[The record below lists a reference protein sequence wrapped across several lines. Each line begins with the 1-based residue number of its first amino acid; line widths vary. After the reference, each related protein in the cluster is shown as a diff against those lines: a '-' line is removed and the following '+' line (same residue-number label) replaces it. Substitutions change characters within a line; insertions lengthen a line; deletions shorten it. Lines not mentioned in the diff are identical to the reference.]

1 VAWESGRIHFGGD
14 YNPDQWPAAVW
25 SEDRRLMT
33 EAGVSLASVGIF
45 SWAHLEPAAG
55 RYEFGWLDDVLDGL
69 AESGIAVDLATAT
82 ASPPPWLT
90 TAHPEALPMDRE
102 GRRRWPGARQAYCPS
117 STAWRESGLALVEQ
131 LATRYAAHPA
141 LRMWH
146 VGNEYGCHTSRCY
159 CDVCAARFRGW
170 LAERY
175 TDVDGLN
182 HAWGTAFWSQR
193 YSAWDEV
200 LPPRITPDG
209 AWANP
214 TQQLDYR
221 RFASDLLLEEFVAE
235 RDVLRRL
242 SPGVPITTNFMVM
255 TRFNQL
261 DYWAWAREMDV
272 VSTDYYPDFAD
283 PETHI
288 EAALCADMTR
298 GLADGGPWLL
308 METSPSAVNWQPRN
322 PARRPGALRRD
333 ALQQIAHGADGFNV
347 FQIRA
352 SIAGAEK
359 FHSGLIPHAGTDT
372 RLWREVVELGGILG
386 RLGAV
391 AGSTVE
397 ASVAMIIDWQ
407 AWWGCELD
415 SHPSV
420 DVTYPDRARALH
432 RALWDSG
439 IAVDVVAPGASLDG
453 YSLVVVPT
461 LYLVDDDVAPVLD
474 AYVRAGGHAVVT
486 YFSGIVDRNDH
497 IRPGGYPGAFRDL
510 LGVMVEEFAPLL
522 AHESVRLDDGGSADV
537 WTEDLRLS
545 GAEAVVSYVD
555 GPMPGKPAVTR
566 HSVGAG
572 VAWYVATRTDADTT
586 ARLVAR
592 MVSEA
597 GVRPVVDA
605 PAGVE
610 VQRRSSES
618 GSWLFVLNHTGT
630 EATVAATGTDIV
642 TGSAVSASITVAP
655 GGVAVVSEGG
665 DG

>member
-1 VAWESGRIHFGGD
+1 
-14 YNPDQWPAAVW
+14 
-25 SEDRRLMT
+25 
-33 EAGVSLASVGIF
+33 
-45 SWAHLEPAAG
+45 
-55 RYEFGWLDDVLDGL
+55 
-69 AESGIAVDLATAT
+69 
-82 ASPPPWLT
+82 
-90 TAHPEALPMDRE
+90 
-102 GRRRWPGARQAYCPS
+102 
-117 STAWRESGLALVEQ
+117 
-131 LATRYAAHPA
+131 
-141 LRMWH
+141 
-146 VGNEYGCHTSRCY
+146 
-159 CDVCAARFRGW
+159 
-170 LAERY
+170 
-175 TDVDGLN
+175 
-182 HAWGTAFWSQR
+182 
-193 YSAWDEV
+193 
-200 LPPRITPDG
+200 
-209 AWANP
+209 
-214 TQQLDYR
+214 
-221 RFASDLLLEEFVAE
+221 
-235 RDVLRRL
+235 
-242 SPGVPITTNFMVM
+242 
-255 TRFNQL
+255 
-261 DYWAWAREMDV
+261 
-272 VSTDYYPDFAD
+272 
-283 PETHI
+283 
-288 EAALCADMTR
+288 
-298 GLADGGPWLL
+298 
-308 METSPSAVNWQPRN
+308 
-322 PARRPGALRRD
+322 
-333 ALQQIAHGADGFNV
+333 
-347 FQIRA
+347 
-352 SIAGAEK
+352 
-359 FHSGLIPHAGTDT
+359 
-372 RLWREVVELGGILG
+372 
-386 RLGAV
+386 
-391 AGSTVE
+391 
-397 ASVAMIIDWQ
+397 VAMIIDWQ

-474 AYVRAGGHAVVT
+474 AYVRAGGHVVVT

-510 LGVMVEEFAPLL
+510 LGVVVEEFAPLL
-522 AHESVRLDDGGSADV
+522 AHEAVRLDDGGTADV

-545 GAEAVVSYVD
+545 GAEAIVSYVD

-572 VAWYVATRTDADTT
+572 VAWYVATRTDVDTT

-610 VQRRSSES
+610 VQRRRSDS